1 MSATVNQQIRR
12 LPGFRFESRTQT
24 REDVLPRMDIAVFV
38 GFAATGPVGIP
49 VALESSEQ
57 FELIFGRDLPLV
69 WDGEK
74 SRMIYALLAPTVR
87 IFFRNGGTRCW
98 VIRTARV
105 VADEK
110 NPSNRAAYNF
120 LPLHGIAGFRFD
132 AENNFSEIVP
142 AFARSR
148 SKGSWSDEL
157 KVATVTLS
165 SAVRCEKIESADE
178 GKTWQ
183 LTVSPNEKIK
193 TGDLLECVFPNSD
206 LTLMLTADKIE
217 EEKSSNESS
226 TPISPTIKN
235 LNIVS
240 SRFVWCKKM
249 TAEDFTE
256 PQNFSVKMWTRQN
269 SANSEDVLQSALE
282 THEADLIFESSHNKS
297 ALINSPSKIRV
308 KFFEPLEEI
317 PAEGSLLIA
326 ETGGQK
332 ICLQVETALNLKTE
346 FQETVELICNGF
358 FIVKTAEL
366 PSDSP
371 NVKRLGLEI
380 WIKKGEKVLTRLTD
394 LAFDP
399 AHERF
404 WGNLPVDDNLYSFS
418 ESENRNS
425 PEIPSWTRGGEFAK
439 SQIAGGT
446 PHDGIFI
453 PVFPNALAEN
463 YLGVIKSDATK
474 LQRDGLEVFDEDL
487 FLDEKLKNTGLNN
500 LLNDAEFTR
509 YLSSRPRRLW
519 GIHSALAP
527 DTTTIISAESLPTDP
542 AYASFSLDEATIIA
556 VPDALHRGWFRD
568 KDSGAFSILPINFAP
583 PLRPKRKGFQDCNN
597 GKYSDEI
604 FFDCNQRI
612 IAAPKN
618 FTVSSGKVSGGTF
631 SLVWEHDGKPDKNLK
646 FALEE
651 SATPEFEFPQ
661 EIYCDKSF
669 NFKVEEHGAGVFY
682 YRVRAEIGDDVSNWS
697 NGLEIKIPAA
707 ENWTVKLLDN
717 NEPED
722 SERKYKTDVLL
733 AVQRALLRMCAAR
746 GDIFAVLD
754 LPAHFEKDEAVKYIS
769 TLKNG
774 NDLTDKNLKVAPFSA
789 DEKTAL
795 SFGAVYHPWVL
806 AREENFETVRKIPP
820 CGAVC
825 GVFAKR
831 SQERG
836 AWIAPANEPLQ
847 NILGLAKSFPRES
860 LFDFQ
865 DSLINLVRHEP
876 NSFLVLSS
884 ETLSDEFDFQQIN
897 VRRLLCLLRRL
908 AVKHGAEYVFEP
920 NNESLR
926 RSVQR
931 GFRSLLD
938 RMFVRGAFAGTTPAN
953 SYQVVVSDTLNNLQS
968 VEQGRFI
975 VELRVAPSLPLKF
988 VTVLL
993 INSGGQTS
1001 VSEKV

>member
-1 MSATVNQQIRR
+1 MSAIANQKIRR
-12 LPGFRFESRTQT
+12 LPGFRFESRTET
-24 REDVLPRMDIAVFV
+24 REDILPRMDIAVFV

-49 VALESSEQ
+49 VALESAEQ
-57 FELIFGRDLPLV
+57 FDLIFGKDLPLV
-69 WDGEK
+69 WDSEK

-87 IFFRNGGTRCW
+87 MFFRNGGTRCW

-105 VADEK
+105 EADEK

-120 LPLHGIAGFRFD
+120 LPLQGVAGFRFD
-132 AENNFSEIVP
+132 AENNLSEIAP

-148 SKGSWSDEL
+148 SKGSWSDDL
-157 KVATVTLS
+157 KVAAVTFS
-165 SAVRCEKIESADE
+165 TAIRCEKIKSADK
-178 GKTWQ
+178 GKTLQ
-183 LTVSPNEKIK
+183 MTVSPTGKIK
-193 TGDLLECVFPNSD
+193 TGDLLECDFPNSD
-206 LTLMLTADKIE
+206 LKLMLTADKIE

-235 LNIVS
+235 LKIVS
-240 SRFVWCKKM
+240 RQFVWLGKL
-249 TAEDFTE
+249 TAEQFSE
-256 PQNFSVKMWTRQN
+256 AQNFSVKMWTRQTV
-269 SANSEDVLQSALE
+269 SDSEDILHSALE
-282 THEADLIFESSHNKS
+282 THEADLSFES
-297 ALINSPSKIRV
+297 LNSDSSLTDSPAKIRV
-308 KFFEPLEEI
+308 KFFEALTEI

-326 ETGGQK
+326 EASEQK

-346 FQETVELICNGF
+346 FQESVELVCKGF
-358 FIVKTAEL
+358 LIAKTAEL
-366 PSDSP
+366 PSGLP

-394 LAFDP
+394 LSFNP

-404 WGNLPVDDNLYSFS
+404 WGNLPVDEDLYSFFAN
-418 ESENRNS
+418 ENRNS
-425 PEIPSWTRGGEFAK
+425 PEIPSWTRAGEFAK
-439 SQIAGGT
+439 SQIAGGESR
-446 PHDGIFI
+446 DGIFI

-463 YLGVIKSDATK
+463 YLGAIKSDATK

-487 FLDEKLKNTGLNN
+487 FLDAKLKDTQLDN
-500 LLNDAEFTR
+500 LLTDGEFIR
-509 YLSSRPRRLW
+509 YLSPRPRRLW

-527 DTTTIISAESLPTDP
+527 ETTTIISAESLPTDP

-568 KDSGAFSILPINFAP
+568 KDSGAVSIMPIPFEP
-583 PLRPKRKGFQDCNN
+583 PVRFGRKGFQDC
-597 GKYSDEI
+597 KYDKSSREI
-604 FFDCNQRI
+604 FFDCAQRI
-612 IAAPKN
+612 IDAPKK
-618 FTVSSGKVSGGTF
+618 FTVRGGKVSGGTF
-631 SLVWEHDGKPDKNLK
+631 SLVWEHEDKPDKNLK
-646 FALEE
+646 FVIEE

-661 EIYCDKSF
+661 QIYRDKNLNLKIS
-669 NFKVEEHGAGVFY
+669 EHGAGVFY
-682 YRVRAEIGDDVSNWS
+682 YRVRAEIGDDVSDWS

-707 ENWTVKLLDN
+707 ENWTVKLLDK

-722 SERKYKTDVLL
+722 SGRKYKTDVLL
-733 AVQRALLRMCAAR
+733 AVQRSLLRMCAAR

-754 LPAHFEKDEAVKYIS
+754 LPAHFDKAEAVKHIS

-795 SFGAVYHPWVL
+795 SYGAVYYPWIL

-831 SQERG
+831 SAGRG

-847 NILGLAKSFPRES
+847 NILGLAKNFPRES
-860 LFDFQ
+860 FLDFQ
-865 DSLINLVRHEP
+865 DSLINLVRNEP
-876 NSFLVLSS
+876 AGFLVLSS

-897 VRRLLCLLRRL
+897 VRRLLSLLRRL
-908 AVKHGAEYVFEP
+908 ALKHGAEYVFEP
-920 NNESLR
+920 NNESFR

-931 GFRSLLD
+931 GFRGLLD
-938 RMFVRGAFAGTTPAN
+938 KMFVRGAFAGTTPAN
-953 SYQVVVSDTLNNLQS
+953 SYQVVVSDTINNLQS
-968 VEQGRFI
+968 VVQGRFI

-988 VTVLL
+988 VTVRLV
-993 INSGGQTS
+993 NSGGRTS
-1001 VSEKV
+1001 VSETA